1 MTELSGKTGRWWK
14 IKMEREDLETDDAAD
29 ITRGGVDPAVNFYV
43 SLGQVDT
50 LLSVLTLI
58 KSWRYW
64 E

>member
-1 MTELSGKTGRWWK
+1 
-14 IKMEREDLETDDAAD
+14 MEREDLETDDAAD